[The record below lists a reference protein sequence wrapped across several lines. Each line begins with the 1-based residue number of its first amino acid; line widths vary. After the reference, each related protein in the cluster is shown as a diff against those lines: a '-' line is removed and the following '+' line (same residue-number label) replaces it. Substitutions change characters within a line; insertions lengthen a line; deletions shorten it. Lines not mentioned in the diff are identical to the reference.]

1 MGDAVTIQLGNTYLR
16 VDERELHAICAP
28 SGVEC
33 RARANP
39 SDEGASREVL
49 RLARSQPEARAH
61 VRRREGL
68 RVRAVEKVDL
78 IAGANRKEPYLEK
91 NPAGQ
96 LPCVEL
102 DDGRVIAETIAICE
116 QIEEK
121 QPKPALIGT
130 TPEDRAET
138 RMWVRRIEWK
148 ITQPLADGFRFAEG
162 LPLFKDRIRTIPEA
176 AAGLKAIARDG
187 LAWLDGQLAGRD
199 TIVPSR
205 FTLADIALFAFVEF
219 GATVGQPLDPALKN
233 LAELVRE
240 DEGPP
245 EREGLS

>member
-1 MGDAVTIQLGNTYLR
+1 MKFYNSMGPNPKLVRMFAAEKGYSFS
-16 VDERELHAICAP
+16 AI
-28 SGVEC
+28 E
-33 RARANP
+33 
-39 SDEGASREVL
+39 
-49 RLARSQPEARAH
+49 Q
-61 VRRREGL
+61 
-68 RVRAVEKVDL
+68 VDL
-78 IAGANRKEPYLEK
+78 IKGANRQAPYLSR

-96 LPCVEL
+96 LPCVEIA
-102 DDGRVIAETIAICE
+102 DGRIIAETIAICE
-116 QIEEK
+116 LIEET

-199 TIVPSR
+199 TIVPGR
-205 FTLADIALFAFVEF
+205 FTLADITLFAFVDF
-219 GATVGQPLDPALKN
+219 GASVGQALDPALEN
-233 LAELVRE
+233 LANWLAKTKGR
-240 DEGPP
+240 P
-245 EREGLS
+245 SAQA